1 MFFIVTT
8 KTGHEEEEVKANTCT
23 HTLDEQRCDLKRAEF
38 LLREAMSEDEQDNY
52 EQALL
57 LYMESV
63 ELCLKAKECTSS
75 EQVKQQLN
83 LLADRALTRAE
94 HLKQITNEKLSNE
107 HQVSSSAQTADEI
120 SGQIVSTLNLDEK
133 NTISLPLH
141 SPSTSS
147 SSPSNASISE
157 KRTRKGLIIL
167 GPPGYSKEEI
177 TVLRQTS
184 IINGREYVPF
194 LSVDLKERFALSIP
208 FTDKAGFLALSEKVN

>member
-1 MFFIVTT
+1 MFIAT
-8 KTGHEEEEVKANTCT
+8 KTGHEEEEGKANAFT

-38 LLREAMSEDEQDNY
+38 LLKEAMSEDEQDNY
-52 EQALL
+52 EQALQ

-63 ELCLKAKECTSS
+63 ELCLKAKESTSS

-94 HLKQITNEKLSNE
+94 HLKQITNGTVSSE
-107 HQVSSSAQTADEI
+107 HQVSSNAQTPDEI
-120 SGQIVSTLNLDEK
+120 SGQIVSKLNLSERS
-133 NTISLPLH
+133 TLSSQ
-141 SPSTSS
+141 SPSSSTSV
-147 SSPSNASISE
+147 NE

-167 GPPGYSKEEI
+167 GPAGYSKEEI
-177 TVLRQTS
+177 NVLRQTS

-208 FTDKAGFLALSEKVN
+208 FTDKSGLLALSEKVN